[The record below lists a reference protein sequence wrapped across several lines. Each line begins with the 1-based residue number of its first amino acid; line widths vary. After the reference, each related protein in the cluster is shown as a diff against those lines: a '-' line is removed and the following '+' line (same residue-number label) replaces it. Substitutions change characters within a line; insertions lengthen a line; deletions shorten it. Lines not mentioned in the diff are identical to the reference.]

1 MSSLTDYAS
10 ASARDSAAPAASN
23 PGLCI
28 FRTDNKAIEISDGT
42 NYLAYNNDGIRSAL
56 TQGISLDGNSDY
68 GTVPN
73 DTAIAIS
80 GDLSLLCWVYFDTA
94 KYTPIISK
102 RTTTTN
108 YDFYW
113 RGDNG
118 TNVLGFY
125 DGSVGRSSTGTVST
139 GGWHHVAVVIDS
151 GTSSTFYIDGVSAGS
166 PGAFTITSNSDD
178 LQFGYLPTTEF
189 LDGKMDDIAIYN
201 RVLSGSEV
209 SNIKNG
215 IFPDNGLAG
224 LWTFEGDS
232 GSSFTDKSGNGNN
245 GTLSGTASLISVTSH

>member
-1 MSSLTDYAS
+1 MPTTIPTTTSSTRPGSPSAGDAYFETDTKNY
-10 ASARDSAAPAASN
+10 
-23 PGLCI
+23 I
-28 FRTDNKAIEISDGT
+28 IYDGA
-42 NYLAYNNDGIRSAL
+42 YWRAYNNDGISSVL

-166 PGAFTITSNSDD
+166 PGAFTITSNSDA

-209 SNIKNG
+209 SSIKNG
-215 IFPDNGLAG
+215 IFPTNGLAG
-224 LWTFEGDS
+224 LWTFEGDT
-232 GSSFTDKSGNGNN
+232 GSSFTDKSGNGND